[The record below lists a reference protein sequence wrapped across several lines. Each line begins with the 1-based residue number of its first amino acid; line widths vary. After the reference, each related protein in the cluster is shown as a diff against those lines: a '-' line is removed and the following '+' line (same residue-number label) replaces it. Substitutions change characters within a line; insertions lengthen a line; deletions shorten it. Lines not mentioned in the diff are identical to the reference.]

1 MKKYLISLLIIGS
14 LISASFGLVMMN
26 HMDGEGH
33 GQCPFEATTILDCV
47 QVQNPIDFVTSHLNA
62 FSKFSSAIPVNSFV
76 TSLTLLL
83 AVALAVFIIF
93 NKEFELFKLR
103 PLFVIK
109 HLRESFV
116 PPNRILL
123 TRWLALHENSPSFIG
138 GRW

>member
-1 MKKYLISLLIIGS
+1 MKNSFIPLLIISS

-26 HMDGEGH
+26 HMDGQEH
-33 GQCPFEATTILDCV
+33 GQCPFEATGVTNCV

-62 FSKFSSAIPVNSFV
+62 FSKFSTAVPVNSFV

-83 AVALAVFIIF
+83 ALALAAFITF

-103 PLFVIK
+103 PLLARD

-123 TRWLALHENSPSFIG
+123 MQWLALHENSPAFIG
-138 GRW
+138 GRR